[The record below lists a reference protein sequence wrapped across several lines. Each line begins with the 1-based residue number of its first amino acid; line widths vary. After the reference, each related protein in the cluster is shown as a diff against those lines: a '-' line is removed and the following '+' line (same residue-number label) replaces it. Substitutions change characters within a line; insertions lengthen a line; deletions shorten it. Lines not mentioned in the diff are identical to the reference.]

1 MVATRSNENTI
12 GPTGSIPNPRTYVLL
27 HGAWHDGSAW
37 KDVRAELELAGHP
50 VQTPTLAG
58 HGPAAQTRHVPRA
71 QMAAP
76 LIDTLIEHELR
87 EVVLVAHS
95 FAGLIAPLV
104 VEAVP
109 ERIAHLVFL
118 DALIPVAGQDAF
130 YGTPMDH
137 PVPLEHQAD
146 GTVSLSLET
155 WLSRF
160 WRDEQAHSALA
171 APERGEAV
179 WRTRLSPQSLAAA
192 LEPAHLSR
200 FHQLREA
207 GLPTTYL
214 RCRGDVV
221 FGDPDFWQ
229 AMVDRLPNCRV
240 VELDGGHEVLFTRPT
255 ELANALIA
263 ATQAPQAVPVA
274 VSEGGNTR

>member
-1 MVATRSNENTI
+1 MVAHTNETT
-12 GPTGSIPNPRTYVLL
+12 GPTASIPNPNPYVLL
-27 HGAWHDGSAW
+27 HGAWHDGRAW
-37 KDVRAELELAGHP
+37 KDVQADLELAGNQ
-50 VQTPTLAG
+50 VFTPTLAG
-58 HGPAAQTRHVPRA
+58 HGPTASTRHVTRSEC
-71 QMAAP
+71 AAP
-76 LIDTLIEHELR
+76 VIDVLEQHDLR

-109 ERIAHLVFL
+109 ERIAHLIFL
-118 DALIPVAGQDAF
+118 DALIPVAGEDAF
-130 YGTPMDH
+130 FGTPLDD
-137 PVPLEHQAD
+137 PVPLVHRDD
-146 GTVSLSLET
+146 GTVTLSLET
-155 WLSRF
+155 WLARF
-160 WRDEQAHSALA
+160 WRDETAHSALA

-179 WRTRLSPQSLAAA
+179 WRTRLFPESLAAA

-200 FHQLREA
+200 FAQLREA

-214 RCRGDVV
+214 RCRGDHV

-229 AMVDRLPNCRV
+229 VMVDRLPGCQVR
-240 VELDGGHEVLFTRPT
+240 EMDGGHEVLFTRPT